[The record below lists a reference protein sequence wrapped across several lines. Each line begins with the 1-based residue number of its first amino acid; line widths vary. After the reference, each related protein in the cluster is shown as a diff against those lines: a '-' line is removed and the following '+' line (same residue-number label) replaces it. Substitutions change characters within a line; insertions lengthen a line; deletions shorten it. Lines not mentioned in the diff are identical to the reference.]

1 MKTIIGLEIHV
12 ELKTRSKMFCSCGTA
27 FALPPCTQCCPVCM
41 GLPGALPTVNGEAVR
56 LGAIAG
62 FSLHSA
68 VQALSRFDRKQYFYP
83 DLPKG
88 YQITQR
94 YFPLCIGGHLTLPQ
108 SGKRV
113 DILEM
118 HLEEDAGKLVHTP
131 EYTFADLN
139 RCGVP
144 LLEIVTAPV
153 LENGMEAYLFLNL
166 LRDTLVLAGVT
177 TGKMQ
182 EGALRVDVNVS
193 IPTSKGE
200 PGQRTE
206 MKNLSSFK
214 AVRAAI
220 DHEAARQLAL
230 LQAGESIR
238 QETRRWDE
246 KKGISIPLRSKE
258 AEADYRYFPEP
269 DLPPLILAPEVLK
282 AWQQET
288 RLDRLPEAVLLRLLS
303 LPGMSTHNADVLSC
317 SPALL
322 SAFDAAYAQT
332 PDAKRILNWLLGDYR
347 AIAKKM
353 KLDPN
358 RPPFEPEAFAALM
371 HTTMPYQ
378 DIRQR
383 LEKLC
388 TQEKQKRPAFT
399 QEKGS

>member
-1 MKTIIGLEIHV
+1 MKTVIGLEIHV
-12 ELKTRSKMFCSCGTA
+12 ELKTKSKMFCSCGTA
-27 FALPPCTQCCPVCM
+27 FSLPPCTQCCPVCM
-41 GLPGALPTVNGEAVR
+41 GLPGALPTVNGAAVR

-62 FSLHSA
+62 FSLHST
-68 VQALSRFDRKQYFYP
+68 VQAFSRFDRKQYFYP

-94 YFPLCIGGHLTLPQ
+94 YFPLCTGGYLTLPQ

-113 DILEM
+113 EILEM
-118 HLEEDAGKLVHTP
+118 HLEEDAGKLVHTA

-153 LENGMEAYLFLNL
+153 LESGMEAYTFLNL

-193 IPTSKGE
+193 LCAPEGK

-230 LQAGESIR
+230 LTAGEPIQR
-238 QETRRWDE
+238 ETRRWDE
-246 KKGISIPLRSKE
+246 KKGFSVPLRSKE
-258 AEADYRYFPEP
+258 AEQDYRYFPEP
-269 DLPPLILAPEVLK
+269 DLPPLILSSETLS
-282 AWQQET
+282 AWRQET
-288 RLDRLPEAVLLRLLS
+288 NLDALPEAVLLRLLS
-303 LPGMSTHNADVLSC
+303 LPGMSEHGAAALAG

-322 SAFDAAYAQT
+322 AVFDVAYAAA

-347 AIAKKM
+347 ALAKRM
-353 KLDPN
+353 KLDPD

-371 HTTMPYQ
+371 RAAMDEGLPYQ

-383 LEKLC
+383 LERLC
-388 TQEKQKRPAFT
+388 VRRAGQ
-399 QEKGS
+399 